1 MEAVLFERSQ
11 PIVQVLTADPAW
23 QVEFSDSEVLLRRGA
38 APDGPA
44 SPRPAPP
51 GSAVPLRRGPGPG
64 PSNDL
69 AERVAAASMGEEG
82 PGGPFDILRSL
93 AVDESGNARN
103 STIGLDGVSGSG
115 SDDGA
120 RRAIHLRGRGARE
133 ERHSRHADE
142 SDEGD
147 EQCVLDEVRTIV
159 T

>member
-1 MEAVLFERSQ
+1 M
-11 PIVQVLTADPAW
+11 
-23 QVEFSDSEVLLRRGA
+23 
-38 APDGPA
+38 
-44 SPRPAPP
+44 
-51 GSAVPLRRGPGPG
+51 
-64 PSNDL
+64 
-69 AERVAAASMGEEG
+69 AENEVAAASMGPDATKG
-82 PGGPFDILRSL
+82 PEGPFDIRSL